1 MIEHLSWLKSLGG
14 LFEALVERMTIR
26 VLKRKP
32 KVYVQFEP
40 NTILWC
46 VAKAGDIEYMQIT
59 CQIRIT
65 HDDQR
70 NALIITD
77 AHPIGT
83 KTEIKAM
90 DEFKIPSNTLGN
102 ERVASIVGPMIGE
115 KGKPW
120 TGRVVLV
127 DQFNRQYKTQ
137 KATFKWAGPPV

>member
-14 LFEALVERMTIR
+14 LFDALIERLTIL

-46 VAKAGDIEYMQIT
+46 VAKAGDIEYMQIS

-77 AHPIGT
+77 AYPTGT

-90 DEFKIPSNTLGN
+90 DEFKIPSNTLAN
-102 ERVASIVGPMIGE
+102 ERIASIVGPMIGE

-120 TGRVVLV
+120 TGKIVLV
-127 DQFNRQYKTQ
+127 DQFNRKYKTQ
-137 KATFKWAGPPV
+137 KATFKWAGLPQ